1 MGVVRLSKGWS
12 HDEMSVGIA
21 VSRHVSIVANTQA
34 EGGGGCELC
43 VRGVSCV

>member
-34 EGGGGCELC
+34 EGGGG
-43 VRGVSCV
+43 RNVSGGKCDV